1 MKEGGSVYIVVL
13 GPRMRF
19 GAADELLSF
28 GDVARRPQIRTLARL
43 EASVFGPGETSG
55 AVLVSARND
64 AAYLQIE
71 WYRVSC
77 IVVCEGRIE
86 KEECGSCGS
95 RWDQVYACNF
105 KHQKVYSVAKFVRRL
120 CGLAPQLGV

>member
-1 MKEGGSVYIVVL
+1 MSFV
-13 GPRMRF
+13 
-19 GAADELLSF
+19 LSF

-43 EASVFGPGETSG
+43 EASVFGPSETSG

-64 AAYLQIE
+64 AAYLQLE

-77 IVVCEGRIE
+77 LVVCEGRIE

-95 RWDQVYACNF
+95 RLGPSLCVQFQTPKSLLCSQIRSARLWLSTSIRSLDVGLEITP
-105 KHQKVYSVAKFVRRL
+105 RRHNR
-120 CGLAPQLGV
+120 